1 MKTLE
6 ISFDKTNG
14 PHYLHGSQIM
24 KVAVDGEDCVN
35 LTSVDINIKV
45 SPDGA
50 LTANGFLLDSLTITT
65 EE

>member
-24 KVAVDGEDCVN
+24 KVAVDGEDCAN
-35 LTSVDINIKV
+35 LIDINIHV
-45 SPDGA
+45 SADGA
-50 LTANGFLLDSLTITT
+50 LTANGFLLDGLTITT